1 MEEKWH
7 MANDLNYTQISAIL
21 NGIMEQATGVK
32 TIAPVNTNEFVTV
45 GQLALKMGYDPL
57 LNAISQV
64 LTRTIFSIR
73 PYTAKFRGVEVSK
86 QRFGAMTRKL
96 QMLDSE
102 FETDERFELVE
113 GESVDM
119 YKVRK
124 PKVLQTNFY
133 GQNVYQ
139 KHYTIFKDQ
148 LDLAFTGPAQ
158 LAEFWSM
165 VTQNI
170 YDIIEQSKETMR
182 RMTLANFVAGKYI
195 GDSTNVIHLV
205 SEYNTAA
212 GTAFTPQ
219 EILQPSNFKAFIQWT
234 FARIEQISAM
244 MTERTNLFHVNLVG
258 KEKLMRHTPVRKQ
271 KVFLYNPLKSM
282 VESMVLADTYHDT
295 FLKFADNESVNY
307 WQSVSTPDELNIAP
321 VYLGT
326 NGQLIEGGATQIN
339 GIFGVIFDEEALG
352 TTVVNEW
359 SAPTPLNAAG
369 GYSNIYFHWTM
380 RYWND
385 FLENGVLLMLD

>member
-1 MEEKWH
+1 
-7 MANDLNYTQISAIL
+7 MANDLTYNQISTVL

-32 TIAPVNTNEFVTV
+32 SIAPVNTNEFVTV

-64 LTRTIFSIR
+64 LTRTLFSIR

-86 QRFGAMTRKL
+86 QKFGAMTRKL

-102 FETDERFELVE
+102 FEDDERFELVE
-113 GESVDM
+113 GKSIDM
-119 YKVRK
+119 YRVRK

-133 GQNVYQ
+133 GQNVFQ

-148 LDLAFTGPAQ
+148 LDLAFTGPSQ

-165 VTQNI
+165 VTQNV
-170 YDIIEQSKETMR
+170 YDIIEQSKESMR
-182 RMTLANFVAGKYI
+182 RITLANFIAGKYI
-195 GDSTNVIHLV
+195 GDTNNVIHLV
-205 SEYNTAA
+205 QEYNAAA
-212 GTAFTPQ
+212 GTAFTPK

-234 FARIEQISAM
+234 VARIEQISSM
-244 MTERTNLFHVNLVG
+244 MTERTNLFHVNIVG
-258 KEKLMRHTPVRKQ
+258 KEKMMRHTPVRKQ
-271 KVFLYNPLKSM
+271 KVFLYNPFKSM

-295 FLKFADNESVNY
+295 FIRFADNESVNY

-326 NGQLIEGGATQIN
+326 NGVLIDGGATQIT
-339 GIFGVIFDEEALG
+339 GLFGVIFDEEALG

-359 SAPTPLNAAG
+359 SAPTPFNAAG
-369 GYSNIYFHWTM
+369 GYSNIFFHWTM

>member
-1 MEEKWH
+1 
-7 MANDLNYTQISAIL
+7 MANDLNYTQISAVL

-148 LDLAFTGPAQ
+148 IDHAFTGPAQ

-170 YDIIEQSKETMR
+170 YDIIEQSKETMK

-195 GDSTNVIHLV
+195 GDSANVIHLV
-205 SEYNTAA
+205 SEYNAAA
-212 GTAFTPQ
+212 GTSFTPQ

-258 KEKLMRHTPVRKQ
+258 KERLMRHTPVRKQ

-282 VESMVLADTYHDT
+282 VESMVLADTYHNT

-307 WQSVSTPDELNIAP
+307 WQSASTPDELNIAP

-326 NGQLIEGGATQIN
+326 NGQLIEGGATQIK
-339 GIFGVIFDEEALG
+339 GIFGVIFDEESLG

>member
-1 MEEKWH
+1 
-7 MANDLNYTQISAIL
+7 MANELTYNQISTVL

-32 TIAPVNTNEFVTV
+32 TVAPVNTNEFVTV

-102 FETDERFELVE
+102 FEDDERFELVE
-113 GESVDM
+113 GKSIDM
-119 YKVRK
+119 YRVRK

-133 GQNVYQ
+133 GQNVFQ

-148 LDLAFTGPAQ
+148 LDLAFTGPSQ

-165 VTQNI
+165 VTQNV
-170 YDIIEQSKETMR
+170 YDIIEQSKESMR
-182 RMTLANFVAGKYI
+182 RITLANFIAGKYI
-195 GDSTNVIHLV
+195 GDTNNVIHLV
-205 SEYNTAA
+205 QEYNAAA

-234 FARIEQISAM
+234 VARIEQISSM
-244 MTERTNLFHVNLVG
+244 MTERTNLFHVNIVG
-258 KEKLMRHTPVRKQ
+258 KEKMMRHTPVRKQ
-271 KVFLYNPLKSM
+271 KVFLYNPFKSM

-295 FLKFADNESVNY
+295 FIRFADNESVNY
-307 WQSVSTPDELNIAP
+307 WQSVSNPDELNIAP

-326 NGQLIEGGATQIN
+326 NGALIEGGATQIN
-339 GIFGVIFDEEALG
+339 GIFGIIFDEEALG

-359 SAPTPLNAAG
+359 SAPTPFNAAG
-369 GYSNIYFHWTM
+369 GYSNIFFHWTM

>member
-1 MEEKWH
+1 
-7 MANDLNYTQISAIL
+7 MANDLNYTQISAVL

-32 TIAPVNTNEFVTV
+32 SIAPVNTNEFVTV

-113 GESVDM
+113 GQSVDM

-148 LDLAFTGPAQ
+148 LDLAFTGPTQ

-195 GDSTNVIHLV
+195 GDTTNVIHLV
-205 SEYNTAA
+205 SEYNAAA

-326 NGQLIEGGATQIN
+326 NGQLIEGGATQIKGLF
-339 GIFGVIFDEEALG
+339 GIIFDEEALG

>member
-1 MEEKWH
+1 
-7 MANDLNYTQISAIL
+7 MANDLNYTQISAVL

-32 TIAPVNTNEFVTV
+32 SIAPVNTNEFVTV

-113 GESVDM
+113 GQSVDM

-205 SEYNTAA
+205 SEYNAAA

-219 EILQPSNFKAFIQWT
+219 EILQPSNFRAFIQWT

-326 NGQLIEGGATQIN
+326 NGQLIEGGATQIKGLF
-339 GIFGVIFDEEALG
+339 GIIFDEEALG
-352 TTVVNEW
+352 TVVVNEW

>member
-1 MEEKWH
+1 
-7 MANDLNYTQISAIL
+7 MANDLTYNQISTVL

-102 FETDERFELVE
+102 FEDDERFELVE
-113 GESVDM
+113 GESIDM
-119 YKVRK
+119 YRVRK

-133 GQNVYQ
+133 GQNVFQ

-148 LDLAFTGPAQ
+148 LDLAFTGPSQ

-165 VTQNI
+165 VTQNV
-170 YDIIEQSKETMR
+170 YDIIEQSKESMR
-182 RMTLANFVAGKYI
+182 RITLANFIAGKYI
-195 GDSTNVIHLV
+195 GDTNNVIHLV
-205 SEYNTAA
+205 QEYNAAA
-212 GTAFTPQ
+212 GTAFTSK

-234 FARIEQISAM
+234 VARIEQISSM
-244 MTERTNLFHVNLVG
+244 MTERTNLFHVNIVG
-258 KEKLMRHTPVRKQ
+258 KEKMMRHTPVRKQ
-271 KVFLYNPLKSM
+271 KVFLYNPFKSM
-282 VESMVLADTYHDT
+282 VSSMVLADTYHDK
-295 FLKFADNESVNY
+295 FIRFADNESVNY

-326 NGQLIEGGATQIN
+326 NGVLIDGGATQIT

-359 SAPTPLNAAG
+359 SAPTPFNAAG
-369 GYSNIYFHWTM
+369 GYSNIFFHWTM

>member
-1 MEEKWH
+1 
-7 MANDLNYTQISAIL
+7 MANELTYNQISTVL

-32 TIAPVNTNEFVTV
+32 TVAPVNTNEFVTV

-102 FETDERFELVE
+102 FEDDERFELVE
-113 GESVDM
+113 GKSIDM
-119 YKVRK
+119 YRVRK

-133 GQNVYQ
+133 GQNVFQ

-148 LDLAFTGPAQ
+148 LDLAFTGPSQ

-165 VTQNI
+165 VTQNV
-170 YDIIEQSKETMR
+170 YDIIEQSKESMR
-182 RMTLANFVAGKYI
+182 RITLANFIAGKYI
-195 GDSTNVIHLV
+195 GDTNNVIHLV
-205 SEYNTAA
+205 QEYNAAA
-212 GTAFTPQ
+212 GTAFTSQ

-234 FARIEQISAM
+234 VARIEQISSM
-244 MTERTNLFHVNLVG
+244 MTERTNLFHVNIVG
-258 KEKLMRHTPVRKQ
+258 KEKMMRHTPVRKQ
-271 KVFLYNPLKSM
+271 KVFLYNPFKSM

-295 FLKFADNESVNY
+295 FIRFADNESVNY
-307 WQSVSTPDELNIAP
+307 WQSVSNPDELNIAP

-326 NGQLIEGGATQIN
+326 NGALIEGGATQIN
-339 GIFGVIFDEEALG
+339 GIFGIIFDEEALG

-359 SAPTPLNAAG
+359 SAPTPFNAAG
-369 GYSNIYFHWTM
+369 GYSNIFFHWTM

>member
-1 MEEKWH
+1 
-7 MANDLNYTQISAIL
+7 MANELTYNQISTVL

-32 TIAPVNTNEFVTV
+32 TVAPVNTNEFVTV

-64 LTRTIFSIR
+64 LSRTIFSIR

-102 FETDERFELVE
+102 FEDDERFELVE
-113 GESVDM
+113 GESIDM
-119 YKVRK
+119 YRVRK

-133 GQNVYQ
+133 GQNVFQ
-139 KHYTIFKDQ
+139 KHYTIFKNQ
-148 LDLAFTGPAQ
+148 LDLAFTGPSQ

-165 VTQNI
+165 VTQNV
-170 YDIIEQSKETMR
+170 YDIIEQSKESLR
-182 RMTLANFVAGKYI
+182 RMTLANFIAGKYI
-195 GDSTNVIHLV
+195 GDTNNVIHLV
-205 SEYNTAA
+205 QEYNAAA

-234 FARIEQISAM
+234 VARIEQISSM
-244 MTERTNLFHVNLVG
+244 MTERTNLFHVNIVG
-258 KEKLMRHTPVRKQ
+258 KEKMMRHTPVRKQ
-271 KVFLYNPLKSM
+271 KVFLYNPFKSM

-295 FLKFADNESVNY
+295 FIRFADNESVNY
-307 WQSVSTPDELNIAP
+307 WQSVSNPDELNIAP

-326 NGQLIEGGATQIN
+326 NGALIEGGATQIN
-339 GIFGVIFDEEALG
+339 GIFGIIFDEEALG

-359 SAPTPLNAAG
+359 SAPTPFNAAG
-369 GYSNIYFHWTM
+369 GYSNIFFHWTM

>member
-1 MEEKWH
+1 
-7 MANDLNYTQISAIL
+7 MANELTYNQISTVL

-32 TIAPVNTNEFVTV
+32 TVAPVNTNEFVTV

-64 LTRTIFSIR
+64 LSRTIFSIR

-102 FETDERFELVE
+102 FEDDERFELVE
-113 GESVDM
+113 GKSIDM
-119 YKVRK
+119 YRVRK

-133 GQNVYQ
+133 GQNVFQ
-139 KHYTIFKDQ
+139 KHYTIFKNQ
-148 LDLAFTGPAQ
+148 LDLAFTGPSQ

-165 VTQNI
+165 VTQNV
-170 YDIIEQSKETMR
+170 YDIIEQSKESLR
-182 RMTLANFVAGKYI
+182 RMTLANFIAGKYI
-195 GDSTNVIHLV
+195 GDTNNVIHLV
-205 SEYNTAA
+205 QEYNAAA

-219 EILQPSNFKAFIQWT
+219 DILQPSNFKAFIQWT
-234 FARIEQISAM
+234 VARIEQISSM
-244 MTERTNLFHVNLVG
+244 MTERTNLFHVNIVG
-258 KEKLMRHTPVRKQ
+258 KEKMMRHTPVRKQ
-271 KVFLYNPLKSM
+271 KVFLYNPFKSM

-295 FLKFADNESVNY
+295 FIRFADNESVNY
-307 WQSVSTPDELNIAP
+307 WQSVSNPDELNIAP

-326 NGQLIEGGATQIN
+326 NGDLIEGGATQIN
-339 GIFGVIFDEEALG
+339 GIFGIIFDEEALG

-359 SAPTPLNAAG
+359 SAPTPFNAAG
-369 GYSNIYFHWTM
+369 GYSNIFFHWTM

>member
-1 MEEKWH
+1 
-7 MANDLNYTQISAIL
+7 MANDLNYTQISAVL

-148 LDLAFTGPAQ
+148 IDHAFTGPAQ

-170 YDIIEQSKETMR
+170 YDIIEQSKETMK

-195 GDSTNVIHLV
+195 GDSANVIHLV
-205 SEYNTAA
+205 SEYNAAA
-212 GTAFTPQ
+212 GTSFTPQ

-234 FARIEQISAM
+234 FARIEQISSM

-282 VESMVLADTYHDT
+282 VESMVLADTYHNT

-307 WQSVSTPDELNIAP
+307 WQSASTPDELNIAP

-326 NGQLIEGGATQIN
+326 SGQLIEGGATQIK
-339 GIFGVIFDEEALG
+339 GIFGVIFDEESLG

>member
-1 MEEKWH
+1 
-7 MANDLNYTQISAIL
+7 MANDLNYTQISAVL

-148 LDLAFTGPAQ
+148 IDHAFTGPAQ

-170 YDIIEQSKETMR
+170 YDIIEQSKETMK

-195 GDSTNVIHLV
+195 GDTANVIHLV
-205 SEYNTAA
+205 SEYNAAA
-212 GTAFTPQ
+212 GTSFTPQ
-219 EILQPSNFKAFIQWT
+219 EILQPANFKAFIQWT
-234 FARIEQISAM
+234 FARIEQISSM

-258 KEKLMRHTPVRKQ
+258 KERLMRHTPVRKQ

-282 VESMVLADTYHDT
+282 VESMVLADTYHNT

-307 WQSVSTPDELNIAP
+307 WQSASTPDELNIAP

-326 NGQLIEGGATQIN
+326 NGQLIEGGATQIK
-339 GIFGVIFDEEALG
+339 GIFGVIFDEESLG

>member
-1 MEEKWH
+1 
-7 MANDLNYTQISAIL
+7 MANELTYNQISTVL

-32 TIAPVNTNEFVTV
+32 TVAPVNTNEFVTV

-102 FETDERFELVE
+102 FEDDERFELVE
-113 GESVDM
+113 GKSIDM
-119 YKVRK
+119 YRVRK

-133 GQNVYQ
+133 GQNVFQ

-148 LDLAFTGPAQ
+148 LDLAFTGPSQ

-165 VTQNI
+165 VSQNV
-170 YDIIEQSKETMR
+170 YDIIEQSKESMR
-182 RMTLANFVAGKYI
+182 RITLANFIAGKYI
-195 GDSTNVIHLV
+195 GDTNNVIHLV
-205 SEYNTAA
+205 QEYNAAA

-234 FARIEQISAM
+234 VARIEQISSM
-244 MTERTNLFHVNLVG
+244 MTERTNLFHVNIVG
-258 KEKLMRHTPVRKQ
+258 KEKMMRHTPVRKQ
-271 KVFLYNPLKSM
+271 KVFLYNPFKSM

-295 FLKFADNESVNY
+295 FIRFADNESVNY
-307 WQSVSTPDELNIAP
+307 WQSVSNPDELNIAP

-326 NGQLIEGGATQIN
+326 NGALIEGGATQIN
-339 GIFGVIFDEEALG
+339 GIFGIIFDEEALG

-359 SAPTPLNAAG
+359 SAPTPFNAAG
-369 GYSNIYFHWTM
+369 GYSNIFFHWTM

>member
-1 MEEKWH
+1 